1 MKPVRVLPLLLPL
14 LLTGSALLAQTEE
27 SVWFDGQS
35 RSFFSRDA
43 LGEMDRPDTTSPRN
57 LSEGYNLLDLNTHIE
72 PADNLEVFA
81 QLRVRNRFGGFFGA
95 GTTIDVRQLRASG
108 VIKDKVRFSIGD
120 LYLKQS
126 RFTLFNPDEDLVRNE
141 GCLLYTSDAADE

>member
-14 LLTGSALLAQTEE
+14 LLTGSALLAHTEE

-81 QLRVRNRFGGFFGA
+81 QLRVRNSSDLIPFFA
-95 GTTIDVRQLRASG
+95 HPIVRADCSCGT
-108 VIKDKVRFSIGD
+108 K
-120 LYLKQS
+120 
-126 RFTLFNPDEDLVRNE
+126 
-141 GCLLYTSDAADE
+141 